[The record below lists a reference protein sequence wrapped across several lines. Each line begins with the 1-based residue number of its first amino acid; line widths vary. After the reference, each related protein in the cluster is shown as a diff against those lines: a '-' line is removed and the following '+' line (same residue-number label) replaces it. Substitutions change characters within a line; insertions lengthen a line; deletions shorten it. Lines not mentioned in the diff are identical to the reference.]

1 MAWINSPHRE
11 GGMDDLMQAQVGVLC
26 EQMNTMAPEY
36 VGDASGDVDPM
47 SEAFKNA
54 ARRMRR
60 YRR

>member
-1 MAWINSPHRE
+1 
-11 GGMDDLMQAQVGVLC
+11 MDDLMQAQIGVLC